1 MMSAKRITVFYIVTV
16 LYWFSIYTYVPLL
29 TPYVRSLG
37 GSLTM
42 AGMIIGSY
50 GISQMIL
57 RIPLGIWSDR
67 AGRRKPFILAG
78 IVIGILSSMGF
89 ALTASVWSALIFRF
103 LAGVAAAVW
112 VIFTVLYASYYDN
125 EQATKAMGII
135 SFYAA
140 IGQAAATTVG
150 GLISQAYGWH
160 GSFWLATIGGV
171 FALIFAFWIKENPPL
186 TKQTVKWS
194 EGIKNLGRDKIVT
207 GVSLL
212 AALMQVITFS
222 TMFGFTPEA
231 AVSLGAS
238 KVDLSW
244 LTLAAIASNAFAA
257 RMSGGFFANRLGER
271 RTVMIGFA
279 MAAIFTAM
287 IPFVHSLRWLYL
299 TQALNGFGQGICMP
313 VLMGLA
319 IQHIAPN
326 LRATAMGLN
335 QAVFALGMSVGPMLT
350 GAVGDLFSL
359 QGAFL
364 LVGSISLLA
373 LVISFLIV
381 PRSKGSWIYN

>member
-1 MMSAKRITVFYIVTV
+1 MFVFYIMTV
-16 LYWFSIYTYVPLL
+16 LYWFSIYTYVPQL

-42 AGMIIGSY
+42 AGIVIGSY
-50 GISQMIL
+50 GISQMML

-78 IVIGILSSMGF
+78 IVMGTLSSVGF

-103 LAGVAAAVW
+103 LAGAAAAVW
-112 VIFTVLYASYYDN
+112 VIFTVLYASYYDHDH
-125 EQATKAMGII
+125 ATKAMGII

-140 IGQAAATTVG
+140 IGQATATTVG
-150 GLISQAYGWH
+150 GFISQVYGWH
-160 GSFWLATIGGV
+160 GAFWLATIGGA
-171 FALIFAFWIKENPPL
+171 FALLFAFWIKENPPL
-186 TKQTVKWS
+186 ARQTLKWS
-194 EGIKNLGRDKIVT
+194 ESFKEVGRDKIVI
-207 GVSLL
+207 GASLL
-212 AALMQVITFS
+212 AALTQIITFS
-222 TMFGFTPEA
+222 TMFGFTPEV

-244 LTLAAIASNAFAA
+244 LTLAAIAANALAA

-271 RTVMIGFA
+271 RSVMIGFA

-335 QAVFALGMSVGPMLT
+335 QAVFALGMSVGPILT
-350 GAVGDLFSL
+350 GTVGDLLSL

-381 PRSKGSWIYN
+381 PRSMGSLVYNQVKRLS